1 MRFKFKYIFAFALL
15 GVLSLALFIFRGQT
29 EMANLII
36 GALVAAF
43 GTVSAYFYTKDQDKD
58 KNE

>member
-1 MRFKFKYIFAFALL
+1 MRSKFRYIFAFALL

-43 GTVSAYFYTKDQDKD
+43 GTVSAYFYTKD
-58 KNE
+58 